1 MAILHPQN
9 LIFATVTILAKAITP
24 SRTGPPRFL
33 VTILR
38 PQNPILVTVTIL
50 AKAIT
55 PSRTGPPH
63 I

>member
-38 PQNPILVTVTIL
+38 PQNTIITTAFRHPAGLILFVMLSPYI
-50 AKAIT
+50 
-55 PSRTGPPH
+55 
-63 I
+63 